1 MSIVASTDGRREIAT
16 IGLVGSAHFMS
27 HVMQLAVPPLF
38 PLLTVVF
45 GASFTELGLVMTL
58 FSLASGL
65 GQATAGVLVD
75 RYGASR
81 LLIGGLT
88 AISAAIAAIGAA
100 THYWML
106 LPLAVVAGLGNSVF
120 HPADLSILSHLVGKQ
135 RLGRAYAVHGLAG
148 SIGFAVSPVLVTAIA
163 GLYSW
168 RAALITV
175 GAIGLSVAAMLY
187 LRRPMLVYN
196 RPEPGCSEG
205 EARRRGSY
213 RNVIGSPIVL
223 LAFAYFA
230 LTAFAGSG
238 VQTFGVSALKEGY
251 GMALQLAT
259 LALACYLVGSSCG
272 VFVGGFLAD
281 RTEQHHRV
289 AMSGIATSAVLV
301 FVVSGLSDIGGI
313 AALLLFAA
321 GFAAGIT
328 APSRDVLVRR
338 AAAGA
343 GAGTGSIFG
352 FVYSGF
358 DIGGSLAPLIFGTLL
373 DHHRAR
379 LVFLVIGA
387 AFALATPTVM
397 QVQSRVLR
405 RRRMA
410 AAAE

>member
-1 MSIVASTDGRREIAT
+1 MSSPARNGLDCAAGRRRERAHVDRCKHRWPPRDRHHRSRRFGSLHEPCHAAGGAAALPAAHR
-16 IGLVGSAHFMS
+16 GLRRELHGARTRYD
-27 HVMQLAVPPLF
+27 
-38 PLLTVVF
+38 PLLPRP
-45 GASFTELGLVMTL
+45 
-58 FSLASGL
+58 GL

-289 AMSGIATSAVLV
+289 AMSGIAT
-301 FVVSGLSDIGGI
+301 
-313 AALLLFAA
+313 
-321 GFAAGIT
+321 
-328 APSRDVLVRR
+328 
-338 AAAGA
+338 
-343 GAGTGSIFG
+343 
-352 FVYSGF
+352 
-358 DIGGSLAPLIFGTLL
+358 
-373 DHHRAR
+373 
-379 LVFLVIGA
+379 
-387 AFALATPTVM
+387 
-397 QVQSRVLR
+397 
-405 RRRMA
+405 
-410 AAAE
+410 